1 MRDDASVT
9 TVPTAFPSWIS
20 IRSFCGTRRLRHAK
34 CPFVERILGSMK
46 IEERQHVIAI
56 VDDDQRVLESLGELL
71 ESAGYC
77 VRLFDSADA
86 FLRADAVNEIDALI
100 SDIRMPGVD
109 GIELQQRVGIKRP
122 RLPVILIT
130 ARSDVEL
137 AGIPQPNN
145 RGVFRKPVD
154 AAELIKAI
162 AAALKGVA

>member
-1 MRDDASVT
+1 
-9 TVPTAFPSWIS
+9 
-20 IRSFCGTRRLRHAK
+20 
-34 CPFVERILGSMK
+34 MK
-46 IEERQHVIAI
+46 IEEHPYVIAI

-71 ESAGYC
+71 ESAGYA

-86 FLRADAVNEIDALI
+86 FLQADALKEIDALI

-109 GIELQQRVGIKRP
+109 GIELQQRVGSARP
-122 RLPVILIT
+122 QLPVILIT
-130 ARSDVEL
+130 ARSDVDL

-162 AAALKGVA
+162 GAAVKGMI